1 MKKLLLVFLFTF
13 LISMPDLFAQSSLEV
28 NSLPPFE
35 ATQYAKPLATYFG
48 TFFNSGNYYSAD
60 VPFTFGFKFSIVGTW
75 SVVPDDQKTFTPNP
89 KLEGVDYVEP
99 SATVFGGRG
108 SYFLS
113 EKGFVVYP
121 TGFALKAVP
130 LGIVQVAG
138 SAFNTELMLRFFPT
152 TNFEDAEVG
161 LFGIGI
167 KHEISTYFQWPLD
180 VSVQFLYNTINAKYE
195 GEDAVKDYGEMSSD
209 NYAFNVHASKT
220 FMNTFIVYGGLQYES
235 SNMKIQYYF
244 DDPNELYP
252 EYIGNQELDIDGE
265 NKFRF
270 TLGGAIKLGVFVIN
284 GDMNFGSFTTYSAGL
299 SLDF

>member
-1 MKKLLLVFLFTF
+1 MKKLLLVFLFSCF
-13 LISMPDLFAQSSLEV
+13 ISSSQLFAQSSLQI

-35 ATQYAKPLATYFG
+35 TTEYVKPLATYLG
-48 TFFNSGNYYSAD
+48 TFFNTGNYYSAD

-75 SVVPDDQKTFTPNP
+75 SVVPDNQKTFTPNP
-89 KLEGVDYVEP
+89 KLEGVDNVPP
-99 SATVFGGRG
+99 SATVFGNRG

-113 EKGFVVYP
+113 KKGFVVYP

-138 SAFNTELMLRFFPT
+138 SAFNTELMIRFFPT
-152 TNFEDAEVG
+152 TNFEDAEAG
-161 LFGIGI
+161 LFGVGI

-180 VSVQFLYNTINAKYE
+180 VSVQLFYNTINAKYE
-195 GEDAVKDYGEMSSD
+195 GDDPETDYGELSSN
-209 NYAFNVHASKT
+209 NYAFNIHASKT

-235 SNMKIQYYF
+235 SQMDLKYYF

-252 EYIGNQELDIDGE
+252 EYVGDQELTIDGE

-270 TLGGAIKLGVFVIN
+270 TLGGAIKLGVFVVN
-284 GDMNFGSFTTYSAGL
+284 GDMNFSNFTTYSVGL